1 MACELLTLKRIGSLI
16 SLVILSA
23 TGLLAAGTGNK
34 VCTVADVAGAYA
46 FFADGSILVPGTP
59 ITGPFSRI
67 GYFTADGKGGIQTFV
82 LPDYNGINFGQETF
96 GGTYTVSSDCALD
109 IVEFVPAPIF
119 ANAEFKGQVAL
130 GGNQITFMLFHTD
143 NPFAPAITTVAGF
156 GTLREAIP
164 GVPVPLTACTANN
177 LDGSWSMEIN
187 GFINLPPIGTGS
199 TPYRQVGSIQLD
211 GKSGGMAGSF
221 VVSNNGTMS
230 QQTASGTYTV
240 SNDCTFDLSYT
251 IGATAWGIRGSIV
264 DPNHAF
270 IALNNPGPTFPG
282 IGILTSAV
290 ATGNL
295 LRQSGG
301 IPGFLSH

>member
-34 VCTVADVAGAYA
+34 GCTVADVAGAYA

-67 GYFTADGKGGIQTFV
+67 GYFIADGKGGMQISA
-82 LPDYNGINFGQETF
+82 LPDYNGINFGQENFT
-96 GGTYTVSSDCALD
+96 GTYTVTGDCAFDLLA
-109 IVEFVPAPIF
+109 VVPAPVF
-119 ANAEFKGQVAL
+119 ALAEFKGQVAL
-130 GGNQITFMLFHTD
+130 GGNQVTFMLVNTQ
-143 NPFAPAITTVAGF
+143 NPQAPPITTVVGF
-156 GTLREAIP
+156 GTRREAIP
-164 GVPVPLTACTANN
+164 GVPVPLPPCTAEV

-187 GFINLPPIGTGS
+187 GFINVFPFVPG

-211 GKSGGMAGSF
+211 GKGGMLGSF
-221 VVSNNGTMS
+221 VTSNNGTIS

-251 IGATAWGIRGSIV
+251 IGATPFGIRGSIV

-270 IALNNPGPTFPG
+270 IAMNNPGPTVPG
-282 IGILTSAV
+282 VGILTGAV
-290 ATGNL
+290 AVGNI